1 MTTATKSSLTQRVS
15 DAIERNGSLNI
26 IALEGLIDADP
37 IRITA
42 ALHRLQETGTIVQ
55 FKTERYDGRLY
66 TAWRMA

>member
-1 MTTATKSSLTQRVS
+1 MTTATTGMADRV
-15 DAIERNGSLNI
+15 AGVIERNGTVTI
-26 IALEGLIDADP
+26 TALEGLIDADP

-42 ALHRLQETGTIVQ
+42 ALHRLQETGTIVE